1 MGTEVAE
8 LLKETELKLVSIHE
22 RLVADFRSAPRWVLL
37 GTVRELLERCR
48 ILRDLGT
55 HAQTKATAELV
66 AAVVGAERL
75 AGGAYACEQHPEKP
89 SRRTWNG
96 RSMCQE
102 CYESLHAM
110 RSSEAN

>member
-1 MGTEVAE
+1 MGAEAAE
-8 LLKETELKLVSIHE
+8 LLKETELKLASIHE
-22 RLVADFRSAPRWVLL
+22 RLVADFRSAPRWVLI

-75 AGGAYACEQHPEKP
+75 AGGARACELHPDRP
-89 SRRTWNG
+89 ATRTSKG
-96 RSMCQE
+96 ASLCQE
-102 CYESLHAM
+102 CYEALPDKHSA
-110 RSSEAN
+110 EAK